1 MVKLYFK
8 TLPVV
13 CFLACL
19 APVSADAQCYRKG
32 SLLISVSEGSTF
44 SNYTTNDISG
54 SKPVLVHSEFICGDR
69 DPLIIEYALTKRLG
83 LGMSAGTDI
92 FKVNAS
98 KFYHAEAPD
107 NTMKL
112 FTNELTL
119 DVNYHVFVNKRLDL
133 SVFLSTG
140 LFTVNYT
147 NKQSDISQQYN
158 ASGNILRFGTKARY
172 YFWKRLGA
180 FGMLSSY
187 TGTSSPKQVKG
198 NTVGQNYSTTID
210 GMAIEAGL
218 CFRILR

>member
-1 MVKLYFK
+1 MVKLYSRA
-8 TLPVV
+8 LLVV
-13 CFLACL
+13 CSLACF

-44 SNYTTNDISG
+44 SNYTTNDVSG
-54 SKPVLVHSEFICGDR
+54 NKPVLMHSEFICGDR
-69 DPLIIEYALTKRLG
+69 DPLIMEYALTNRLG

-98 KFYHAEAPD
+98 KFYHAETIG
-107 NTMKL
+107 NTMKM
-112 FTNELTL
+112 FTNELTV
-119 DVNYHVFVNKRLDL
+119 DMNYHVFVNKRLDL
-133 SVFLSTG
+133 SVFLSAG
-140 LFTVNYT
+140 LFNVNYT
-147 NKQSDISQQYN
+147 DKQSDADQRYN
-158 ASGNILRFGTKARY
+158 ASGSILRVGTKARY

-187 TGTSSPKQVKG
+187 AGTTSPKQVKG
-198 NTVGQNYSTTID
+198 NTIGQNYSTSVD